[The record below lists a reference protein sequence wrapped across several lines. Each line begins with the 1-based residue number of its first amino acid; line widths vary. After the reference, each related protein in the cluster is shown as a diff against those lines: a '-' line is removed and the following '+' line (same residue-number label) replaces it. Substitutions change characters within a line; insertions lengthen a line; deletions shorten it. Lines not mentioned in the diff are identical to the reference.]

1 MDNNFV
7 KVIKLKVLNCTLHSA
22 WVHAN
27 LRINFWFSC
36 ENDIVFPFFPVSVT
50 LQFTYVETYPDDP
63 PTIEVSTYE
72 GIDYTDVEKLQEF
85 LEQEVN

>member
-1 MDNNFV
+1 MW
-7 KVIKLKVLNCTLHSA
+7 KWHCLY
-22 WVHAN
+22 
-27 LRINFWFSC
+27 
-36 ENDIVFPFFPVSVT
+36 FFPVSVT

-85 LEQEVN
+85 LEQEVNLQFSFPNCLNV